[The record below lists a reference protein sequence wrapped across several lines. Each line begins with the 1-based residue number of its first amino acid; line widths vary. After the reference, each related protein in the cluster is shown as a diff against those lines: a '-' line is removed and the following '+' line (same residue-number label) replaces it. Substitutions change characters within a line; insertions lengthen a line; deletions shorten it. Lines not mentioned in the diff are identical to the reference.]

1 MRDIFAKDSNKRLS
15 QFNVIDDKNKVK
27 GVLKLENATLRN
39 FYTFID
45 LHVKNNLNL
54 IPIIAIDFSLANLTF
69 DP

>member
-1 MRDIFAKDSNKRLS
+1 MRDIFAKDSNKRVS
-15 QFNVIDDKNKVK
+15 QFNVTDDKNKVK